1 MACNPKDVKYGLY
14 NINLRNEVNF
24 MKSMTGFGRANYEN
38 EGRIYNVE
46 IKSVNHRYTDIS
58 VKMPRCISYL
68 EEKVKKE
75 ITNSIS
81 RGKVDVYITF
91 ENNSAKGK
99 NIKINKE
106 LAKIYIDELKELASE
121 NDINSNIPVTEIS
134 KFPDVLVIENV
145 EEEDVIWNELELV
158 LKEALENFIIMR
170 TQEGNKIKEDLEKRI
185 ARIEEKVSKIS
196 EYSTGLVEEYV
207 VKLETR
213 IKEILK
219 TDVVDHERLNQE
231 IVIYADKCSIEE
243 ELTRL
248 NSHIV
253 QFRNFI
259 NMENPIGKKI
269 DFLIQEMNRETNTI
283 GSKSGS
289 LEITNMVIEMKT
301 EIEDIREQIQNIE

>member
-1 MACNPKDVKYGLY
+1 
-14 NINLRNEVNF
+14 

-38 EGRIYNVE
+38 DGRTYNVE
-46 IKSVNHRYTDIS
+46 IKSVNHRYADIS
-58 VKMPRCISYL
+58 VKMPRYISYL

-75 ITNSIS
+75 IANSIS
-81 RGKVDVYITF
+81 RGKIDVYITF

-106 LAKIYIDELKELASE
+106 LAKIYIDELKQLADE
-121 NDINSNIPVTEIS
+121 NSINSNIPVTEIS
-134 KFPDVLVIENV
+134 KFPDVLVIENL
-145 EEEDVIWNELELV
+145 EEEDIIWNELEIV
-158 LKEALENFIIMR
+158 LKEALENFVVMR
-170 TQEGNKIKEDLEKRI
+170 TQEGNKIKEDLEIRI
-185 ARIEEKVSKIS
+185 ERVEEKVSKIS
-196 EYSTGLVEEYV
+196 EYSTRLVEEYV

-219 TDVVDHERLNQE
+219 TDVIDHERLNQE

-248 NSHIV
+248 NSHII
-253 QFRNFI
+253 QFKNFI

-289 LEITNMVIEMKT
+289 LEITNMVIDIKT

>member
-1 MACNPKDVKYGLY
+1 
-14 NINLRNEVNF
+14 

-38 EGRIYNVE
+38 DGRTYNVE
-46 IKSVNHRYTDIS
+46 IKSVNHRYCDIS
-58 VKMPRCISYL
+58 VKMPRSISYL

-75 ITNSIS
+75 IANSIS

-99 NIKINKE
+99 NIKINRE
-106 LAKIYIDELKELASE
+106 IAKIYIDELKELAE
-121 NDINSNIPVTEIS
+121 DNDINSNIPVTEIS

-145 EEEDVIWNELELV
+145 EEEDIIWNELEIV
-158 LKEALENFIIMR
+158 LKEALENFIVMR
-170 TQEGNKIKEDLEKRI
+170 TQEGNRIKEDLEKRI
-185 ARIEEKVSKIS
+185 GKIEEKVSKIS
-196 EYSTGLVEEYV
+196 EYSTRLVEEYV

-248 NSHIV
+248 NSHIA
-253 QFRNFI
+253 QFRDFI
-259 NMENPIGKKI
+259 NLDNPIGKKM

-289 LEITNMVIEMKT
+289 LEITNMVIDMKT

>member
-1 MACNPKDVKYGLY
+1 M
-14 NINLRNEVNF
+14 
-24 MKSMTGFGRANYEN
+24 
-38 EGRIYNVE
+38 
-46 IKSVNHRYTDIS
+46 
-58 VKMPRCISYL
+58 
-68 EEKVKKE
+68 
-75 ITNSIS
+75 
-81 RGKVDVYITF
+81 
-91 ENNSAKGK
+91 
-99 NIKINKE
+99 
-106 LAKIYIDELKELASE
+106 
-121 NDINSNIPVTEIS
+121 
-134 KFPDVLVIENV
+134 
-145 EEEDVIWNELELV
+145 V
-158 LKEALENFIIMR
+158 LKEALENFIVMR

-185 ARIEEKVSKIS
+185 EKIEEKVSKIS
-196 EYSTGLVEEYV
+196 EYSTRLVEEYV

-213 IKEILK
+213 VKEILK

-248 NSHIV
+248 NSHII

-289 LEITNMVIEMKT
+289 LEITNMVIEIKT